1 MALIPQNLFNMKNLI
16 NLLWISIVFI
26 GCQPKQSLTTEST
39 QLESLLKAY
48 QDFVNEQYPEDGLS
62 SLSEVAEQRRF
73 GFYDSLLKVVRKF
86 PTEGMA
92 ATDRYTV
99 ELMAYTLK
107 EEVDEFT
114 YHMHENS
121 LLADGG
127 FHIGLAYIPG
137 SHPFTNVKDYENY
150 LSKLEQVG
158 RYMDE
163 NIALLR
169 NGIKN
174 GWVQPEI
181 IFDGYEQTYEGH
193 IVDNV
198 EESIYYKPFANFPV
212 SLSETQKKEL
222 EEKGRR
228 VVSEVVVP
236 AYRRTKEF
244 FENEY
249 FPACRSSIGASELPD
264 GKAFYQNRIE
274 YYTTLPLTADSI
286 HALGLS
292 EVARIKNEMMD
303 IIQEVHFKGSFSEF
317 LTFLRTDPQFYA
329 KTPEDLLKEAAYVA
343 KTMDGKLPA
352 LFGRLPRLPYTVEKV
367 PDYIAPKYTGGR
379 YIDPPEGG
387 KVPGKYWVNT
397 YDLKSRPLYVLNS
410 LTLHEAVPG
419 HHLNIALTME
429 LEHLPEFRK
438 TLYLSAFGEGWGLY
452 SEYLGLEAGMYKD
465 PYRNFGR
472 LTYEMWRACRLVV
485 DTGIHAF
492 GWTRQQALDYMA
504 ENTALSIHEITTEVD
519 RYIAW
524 PGQALSYKIGELKI
538 KALRKKAEKALVEK
552 FDIRQFHDVILSE
565 GSVTLPILEEMVDDY
580 IKETLNKPTSE

>member
-1 MALIPQNLFNMKNLI
+1 MVSILLIQFDMKNLPI
-16 NLLWISIVFI
+16 LFLILVIFI
-26 GCQPKQSLTTEST
+26 GCNPKQPRLEVNSSLEN
-39 QLESLLKAY
+39 LLKVY
-48 QDFVNEQYPEDGLS
+48 QGFMDKQFPKNGLV
-62 SLSEVAEQRRF
+62 SLSNEAEQKRYI
-73 GFYDSLLKVVRKF
+73 FYDSLLKVVQEY
-86 PTEGMA
+86 PVA
-92 ATDRYTV
+92 SLVATDRYTL
-99 ELMAYTLK
+99 ELLAYSLK

-127 FHIGLAYIPG
+127 FHIGLAYMPG
-137 SHPFTNVKDYENY
+137 NQPFTNYEDYENY
-150 LSKLEQVG
+150 LSKLNQVG
-158 RYMDE
+158 RFIDE
-163 NIALLR
+163 NIDLLR
-169 NGIKN
+169 RGMES
-174 GWVQPEI
+174 GWIQPRV

-193 IVDNV
+193 IVNTP
-198 EESIYYKPFANFPV
+198 EESIYFKPFMNFPV
-212 SLSETQKKEL
+212 SLSEDQKKDLAEQ
-222 EEKGRR
+222 GRK
-228 VVSEVVVP
+228 VIAEVVVP
-236 AYRRTKEF
+236 AYKRTKVF

-249 FPACRSSIGASELPD
+249 FPACRVSIGASDLPN
-264 GKAFYQNRIE
+264 GKEFYQNRIE

-292 EVARIKNEMMD
+292 EVARIKKEMMD
-303 IIQEVHFKGSFSEF
+303 VMSNVQFKGTFAEF
-317 LTFLRTDPQFYA
+317 LEFLRTDPQFYA
-329 KTPEDLLKEAAYVA
+329 KTQEELLKEAAYVA

-352 LFGRLPRLPYTVEKV
+352 LFERLPRLPYTVEKV

-379 YIDPPEGG
+379 YISPPEGG

-397 YDLKSRPLYVLNS
+397 YDLKSRPLYVLNA

-438 TLYLSAFGEGWGLY
+438 SMYLSAFGEGWGLY

-492 GWTRQQALDYMA
+492 GWTRQQAIDYMA
-504 ENTALSIHEITTEVD
+504 ENTALSIHEVTTEID
-519 RYIAW
+519 RYISW

-538 KALRKKAEKALVEK
+538 KALRNKAEIALEEK
-552 FDIRQFHDVILSE
+552 FDVRKFHNVLLSE
-565 GSVTLPILEEMVDDY
+565 GSVTLPIMEEMVDDY
-580 IKETLNKPTSE
+580 IKGTLRKPVED